1 MSTSQP
7 PASQS
12 TPPPPKSSSTPF
24 IVAVVAMLLL
34 MGGLLFWKLS
44 GSKQAGPAATVAAP
58 PSVAAAPPALEEP
71 PPPPPPPEPETPDA
85 GTEPNKGA
93 KKVASTGG
101 GGCSADCTGTP
112 APQFASQLQA
122 LAGRARGC
130 YERALQHN
138 EQLGGRLSVSIKV
151 GTSGQACSANVTS
164 NQTGDPGL
172 STCVAQIFRSS
183 TYAAPKNGC
192 VDAQVPLNFVPKK

>member
-24 IVAVVAMLLL
+24 VVAVVAMLLL

-44 GSKQAGPAATVAAP
+44 GSKQAGPAATVTPP
-58 PSVAAAPPALEEP
+58 PSVAAAPPLLEEP
-71 PPPPPPPEPETPDA
+71 PPPPPPPEPSVPDA
-85 GTEPNKGA
+85 GTEPSKGT

-101 GGCSADCTGTP
+101 GGACPAECTGTE
-112 APQFASQLQA
+112 APQFRSQLAA

-130 YERALQHN
+130 YQRALLQN
-138 EQLGGRLSVSIKV
+138 SELKGKVMVTV
-151 GTSGQACSANVTS
+151 GTGGQVCSANVTS

-172 STCVAQIFRSS
+172 STCVAQVFRSS

-192 VDAQVPLNFVPKK
+192 VIGEVPMNFVPKQ